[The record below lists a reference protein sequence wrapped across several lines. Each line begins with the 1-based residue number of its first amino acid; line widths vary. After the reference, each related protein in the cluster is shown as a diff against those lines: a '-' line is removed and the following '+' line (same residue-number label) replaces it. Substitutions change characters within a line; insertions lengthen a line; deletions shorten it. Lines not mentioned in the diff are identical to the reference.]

1 MLGPLHTIK
10 KKKNCTHTQLMSFS
24 LLQKKKKI
32 VSFSTSYHNVS
43 SFSFFNSNILHSC
56 FVMYSCITHLF

>member
-24 LLQKKKKI
+24 LLQKKKKK
-32 VSFSTSYHNVS
+32 
-43 SFSFFNSNILHSC
+43 
-56 FVMYSCITHLF
+56 

>member
-24 LLQKKKKI
+24 LLQKKKKNS
-32 VSFSTSYHNVS
+32 V
-43 SFSFFNSNILHSC
+43 FFYFIP
-56 FVMYSCITHLF
+56 